1 MTVEFPMPYSIW
13 ECLMTPVLTIGE
25 GGKWSTKGSVESL
38 SVEKHG
44 LGQLDYIFGITTP
57 HFYDWKTKVFAL
69 HSRCEIDGIVFSYD
83 VDLSIL
89 TCSARHKMVE

>member
-1 MTVEFPMPYSIW
+1 MVSLFVE
-13 ECLMTPVLTIGE
+13 E
-25 GGKWSTKGSVESL
+25 
-38 SVEKHG
+38 HG
-44 LGQLDYIFGITTP
+44 LGQLDAMFGITTP
-57 HFYDWKTKVFAL
+57 HFYVWKTEVFAL

>member
-1 MTVEFPMPYSIW
+1 
-13 ECLMTPVLTIGE
+13 MTPVLTIGE

-44 LGQLDYIFGITTP
+44 LGQLDSIFGIATP

-69 HSRCEIDGIVFSYD
+69 HSRCVIDGILFSYD
-83 VDLSIL
+83 VDLSICRVQHVIKWWSEVL
-89 TCSARHKMVE
+89 DQHPLR

>member
-1 MTVEFPMPYSIW
+1 MPCSVW
-13 ECLMTPVLTIGE
+13 KCLLTPVLNIGE
-25 GGKWSTKGSVESL
+25 GGSWFVKGSVESL
-38 SVEKHG
+38 SEQKHG
-44 LGQLDYIFGITTP
+44 LGQLDSMFGITTP

-89 TCSARHKMVE
+89 TCSARCKIVE

>member
-1 MTVEFPMPYSIW
+1 MPYTVR

-25 GGKWSTKGSVESL
+25 GGSRSAKGSVESR

-44 LGQLDYIFGITTP
+44 LGQLGYIFGITTP

-69 HSRCEIDGIVFSYD
+69 HSRCEIDGILFSYD
-83 VDLSIL
+83 VDLSI
-89 TCSARHKMVE
+89 